1 MLNKLDIS
9 FVSQITEFWSL
20 RNLNHEVFLHVLN
33 LPENLMKG
41 NNTNRLLL
49 WLFFNPEL
57 DHLFNFSEKATQVPQ
72 VKTWPKPQCD
82 FQDLH
87 VD

>member
-49 WLFFNPEL
+49 WLFLNPDL
-57 DHLFNFSEKATQVPQ
+57 DHLFNFSEKATQVP
-72 VKTWPKPQCD
+72 
-82 FQDLH
+82 
-87 VD
+87 